1 MSSLS
6 ILHLLLLLLALHAP
20 QAQGLPL
27 RTSRTPYSSL
37 MEEIMDDL
45 KKITPSPEGSLNS
58 DEKNILAN
66 KSLLQAN
73 LKAFMTFATDTFGN
87 DSKIM
92 KNLKEFQ
99 PVLPTATP
107 TEDSILIE
115 DSNLGDFRMKLEEYL
130 ATIRD
135 YLKSK
140 NIRFF

>member
-20 QAQGLPL
+20 QAKGLPL
-27 RTSRTPYSSL
+27 RTSRTPHSSL

-73 LKAFMTFATDTFGN
+73 LEAFMTFATDTFGS

-107 TEDSILIE
+107 MEDSIFIE
-115 DSNLGDFRMKLEEYL
+115 DNNLGDFRMKLEEYL

-135 YLKSK
+135 YL
-140 NIRFF
+140 RHD

>member
-45 KKITPSPEGSLNS
+45 KKITPSPEPHQGSLNS

-130 ATIRD
+130 ATIRG
-135 YLKSK
+135 YL
-140 NIRFF
+140 RHD

>member
-20 QAQGLPL
+20 QAKGLPL

-130 ATIRD
+130 ATVRS
-135 YLKSK
+135 YL
-140 NIRFF
+140 RHD

>member
-130 ATIRD
+130 ATIRAAAET
-135 YLKSK
+135 
-140 NIRFF
+140 I

>member
-27 RTSRTPYSSL
+27 RTPRTPYSSL

-73 LKAFMTFATDTFGN
+73 LKAFMTFATDTFGS

-130 ATIRD
+130 ATIRG
-135 YLKSK
+135 YL
-140 NIRFF
+140 RHD

>member
-6 ILHLLLLLLALHAP
+6 ILHLLLLLRALHAP

-115 DSNLGDFRMKLEEYL
+115 DSNLGDFRMKLEEFL
-130 ATIRD
+130 ATIRS
-135 YLKSK
+135 YL
-140 NIRFF
+140 RHD

>member
-45 KKITPSPEGSLNS
+45 KKITLSPEGSLNS

>member
-6 ILHLLLLLLALHAP
+6 ILHLLLLLLSLHAP

-27 RTSRTPYSSL
+27 RTPRTPYSSL

-73 LKAFMTFATDTFGN
+73 LKAFMTFATDTFGS

-92 KNLKEFQ
+92 KNLKVCE
-99 PVLPTATP
+99 A
-107 TEDSILIE
+107 EDSILIE

-130 ATIRD
+130 ATIRG
-135 YLKSK
+135 YLRHDLAAAET
-140 NIRFF
+140 I

>member
-130 ATIRD
+130 ATIRG
-135 YLKSK
+135 YL
-140 NIRFF
+140 RHD